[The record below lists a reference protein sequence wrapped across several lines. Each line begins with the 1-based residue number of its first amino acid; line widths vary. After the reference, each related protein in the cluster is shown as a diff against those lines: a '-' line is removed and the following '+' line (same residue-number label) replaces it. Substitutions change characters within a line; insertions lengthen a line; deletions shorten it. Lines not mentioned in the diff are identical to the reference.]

1 VNAMISN
8 TFAWLMVFSTV
19 LLTAYGQLVLKW
31 QVSVRAMAPFTW
43 AEKWPPLLLLFLRP
57 WVISAFVAAFA
68 ASLCWMLAL
77 SRLELNRAYPFMAL
91 NFLLV
96 CLLAVPLFGE
106 TLTLTKLAGL
116 SLIIVGLVVL
126 AQG

>member
-1 VNAMISN
+1 VNTTVSN
-8 TFAWLMVFSTV
+8 AVAWLMVFCTI

-31 QVSVRAMAPFTW
+31 QVSTPAPAPFVW

-57 WVISAFVAAFA
+57 WVLSAFMAAFA

-77 SRLELNRAYPFMAL
+77 SKLELNRAYPFMAL

-106 TLTLTKLAGL
+106 TMTPAKFTGL
-116 SLIIVGLVVL
+116 GLIVAGLVVL
-126 AQG
+126 NQG

>member
-1 VNAMISN
+1 MNAVVSN
-8 TFAWLMVFSTV
+8 AVAWLMVFSTV

-31 QVSVRAMAPFTW
+31 QVSTPAPPPFAW
-43 AEKWPPLLLLFLRP
+43 VEKWPPLLLLFLRP

-77 SRLELNRAYPFMAL
+77 SKLELNRAYPFMAL

-106 TLTLTKLAGL
+106 TMTPAKLTGL
-116 SLIIVGLVVL
+116 GFIVVGLVIL
-126 AQG
+126 NQG